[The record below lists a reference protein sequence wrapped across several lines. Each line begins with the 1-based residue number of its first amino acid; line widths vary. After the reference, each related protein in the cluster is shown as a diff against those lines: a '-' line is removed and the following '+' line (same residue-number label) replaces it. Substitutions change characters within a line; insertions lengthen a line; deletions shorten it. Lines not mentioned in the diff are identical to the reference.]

1 MVKCTKCKLWYHCE
15 CLLGYLSS
23 EHGRCPKCEAP
34 KKNAPAGK
42 ATTYDNGHV
51 ASDESISNTV
61 KQGNPSNRRNADS
74 TASQQNENSLKSKK
88 RKSENSDLNFNE
100 GSFNN
105 KGRCE
110 NPIDVSTVEKRP
122 SPAEDVAWIAELHL
136 SVKEQNILL
145 VLITKDCCQS
155 DVGGLEDVVIGR
167 DRGFSHSDCGQ
178 GFIKIINVRKNHW
191 LTLSNILWEP
201 PYTSVYD
208 SFQAVSVKRME
219 GGMRYPIFVDQAAA
233 CQISKHDKLLTMLV
247 ENVQQQDST
256 EDCRLFAIAMLA
268 SKKSNQ
274 DPVQAVIN
282 QRVMRHELLESLEE
296 MNMKRFVTNVVTVD
310 EKKKAKALHRWT
322 RKLHCICHMPD
333 HGSNMVACS
342 KCKKWYH
349 EECLQ
354 SDCRR
359 KDWLYPECDYA
370 RRQDAAERRRSAA
383 AREKV
388 NLEVHRE
395 KTKKNARE
403 SERVQKVYVAIAA
416 TYTPFKFKEAV
427 LHIRCMNKDDWLEV
441 EEIERCNDFLGV
453 ALSSGTGDDFD
464 DFIVI
469 FPGAFES
476 NQRLLSTV
484 SHQMAHVLDS
494 ASATTFH
501 PAHRYNFKKA
511 GRSLIRHLKDNPSTL
526 PKPYRGIKQD
536 EVLILTK
543 SKEASPLV
551 QRQQDVEEESNEHK
565 KDKRKMN

>member
-23 EHGRCPKCEAP
+23 EHGRCPNCEAL
-34 KKNAPAGK
+34 KKNTPAGK

-51 ASDESISNTV
+51 ASDESICNTV

-74 TASQQNENSLKSKK
+74 TASQQNGNSLKSKK

-145 VLITKDCCQS
+145 VLIMKDCCQS
-155 DVGGLEDVVIGR
+155 DVGGLEDFVIGR
-167 DRGFSHSDCGQ
+167 DRGFSRSDCGQ
-178 GFIKIINVRKNHW
+178 GFIQIINVRKNHW

-233 CQISKHDKLLTMLV
+233 CQISKHEKLLTMLV
-247 ENVQQQDST
+247 ENVQQQDRT
-256 EDCRLFAIAMLA
+256 EDCRLFAIAFAAMLA

-282 QRVMRHELLESLEE
+282 QSVMRRELLESFQE
-296 MNMKRFVTNVVTVD
+296 MDMKQFVSNVVTVD
-310 EKKKAKALHRWT
+310 KKKKAKALHRWT
-322 RKLHCICHMPD
+322 PKLHCICHMPD
-333 HGSNMVACS
+333 DGSNMVACS

-359 KDWLYPECDYA
+359 KDWLCRECDYA
-370 RRQDAAERRRSAA
+370 RRQDAAERRRFAA

-388 NLEVHRE
+388 NLEVYRE

-403 SERVQKVYVAIAA
+403 SGRVQEVYVAIAA

-464 DFIVI
+464 HVIVI
-469 FPGAFES
+469 FPGAFDS
-476 NQRLLSTV
+476 DQRLL
-484 SHQMAHVLDS
+484 
-494 ASATTFH
+494 
-501 PAHRYNFKKA
+501 
-511 GRSLIRHLKDNPSTL
+511 
-526 PKPYRGIKQD
+526 
-536 EVLILTK
+536 
-543 SKEASPLV
+543 
-551 QRQQDVEEESNEHK
+551 
-565 KDKRKMN
+565 